1 MIRYWFGFWV
11 ISVRVIIQ
19 GKKVKASVNTE
30 GLFSTLIKGGKSK
43 GFFLLI
49 TVRERG

>member
-1 MIRYWFGFWV
+1 LVWV
-11 ISVRVIIQ
+11 LGYICEGYNSR
-19 GKKVKASVNTE
+19 KKVKASVNTE

>member
-1 MIRYWFGFWV
+1 LVWV
-11 ISVRVIIQ
+11 LGYICEGYNS
-19 GKKVKASVNTE
+19 GEKVKASVNTE

>member
-1 MIRYWFGFWV
+1 MDICEGYNP
-11 ISVRVIIQ
+11 RV
-19 GKKVKASVNTE
+19 KVKASVNTE